1 MLPPTATL
9 LPLPLARAAPARLF
23 FPAVSSRARGRV
35 VRVGRHG
42 APEREA
48 ALSWRGAADESVNK
62 EKHLVEHTKDRMSAL
77 FADYCTTLK
86 GEECCSC
93 WDAVEEFNKLE
104 MELPRAELE
113 TVVKDAGG
121 DMGHL
126 ISAIHRRA
134 QARKTAAESLSSP
147 GDDHSTKTKPYFPAP
162 DELPKTAEELE
173 GETEA
178 AMPESTHTRLLRR
191 MADHD

>member
-1 MLPPTATL
+1 MLLPTATL
-9 LPLPLARAAPARLF
+9 LPLPLARAAPVRLF
-23 FPAVSSRARGRV
+23 FPAVSSPVRGRI
-35 VRVGRHG
+35 VRVGSHG

-48 ALSWRGAADESVNK
+48 TLSWRGAADESVNK
-62 EKHLVEHTKDRMSAL
+62 EKHLVEHTKDRMS
-77 FADYCTTLK
+77 DYCTTLK

-93 WDAVEEFNKLE
+93 WDAVEEFSKLE
-104 MELPRAELE
+104 MGVPRAELE
-113 TVVKDAGG
+113 TMVNDAGG

-134 QARKTAAESLSSP
+134 QVRKTAAESSSP
-147 GDDHSTKTKPYFPAP
+147 GDHSTKTKPYFPAP

-178 AMPESTHTRLLRR
+178 AMPESTHTRMLRR

>member
-62 EKHLVEHTKDRMSAL
+62 EKHLVEHTKDRMSA
-77 FADYCTTLK
+77 
-86 GEECCSC
+86 
-93 WDAVEEFNKLE
+93 
-104 MELPRAELE
+104 ELE

-134 QARKTAAESLSSP
+134 QARKTAAESSSSP

-173 GETEA
+173 GETET

>member
-62 EKHLVEHTKDRMSAL
+62 EKHLVEHTKDRMSA
-77 FADYCTTLK
+77 
-86 GEECCSC
+86 
-93 WDAVEEFNKLE
+93 
-104 MELPRAELE
+104 ELE

-134 QARKTAAESLSSP
+134 QARKTAAESSSSP

>member
-23 FPAVSSRARGRV
+23 FPAVSSRASGRV

-62 EKHLVEHTKDRMSAL
+62 EKHLVEHTKDRMSA
-77 FADYCTTLK
+77 
-86 GEECCSC
+86 
-93 WDAVEEFNKLE
+93 
-104 MELPRAELE
+104 ELE

-134 QARKTAAESLSSP
+134 QARKTAAESSSSP

>member
-23 FPAVSSRARGRV
+23 FPAVSSRASGRV

-62 EKHLVEHTKDRMSAL
+62 EKHLVEHTKDRMSGTSSGEL
-77 FADYCTTLK
+77 FL
-86 GEECCSC
+86 
-93 WDAVEEFNKLE
+93 

-134 QARKTAAESLSSP
+134 QARKTAAESSSSP

>member
-62 EKHLVEHTKDRMSAL
+62 EKHLVEHTKDRMS
-77 FADYCTTLK
+77 DYCTTLK

>member
-62 EKHLVEHTKDRMSAL
+62 EKHLVEHTKDRMS
-77 FADYCTTLK
+77 DYCTTLK

-134 QARKTAAESLSSP
+134 QARKTAAESSSSP